1 MAFQKVTSLMVSPT
15 LYRRAIPAGARIS
28 RWIAQDG
35 WSFRRFDWPAE
46 GTPRGTILFQAGRG
60 DLFEK
65 YLEALAH
72 WHGRG
77 WSITSLDWRGQGGSG
92 RVSPDP
98 HVGDID
104 DFATYVADI
113 GAFWSDWAPGAAGPV
128 AVVAHSMGGH
138 LMLRALVE
146 GAIAPVAAA
155 LSAPMLGL
163 HSPFGAALGE
173 RVARMLGGVGNASRP
188 AWKAGELPAA
198 RVTREKLLTHDS
210 SRYDDELFWHQTC
223 PELLLGP
230 PSWRWVIQAFAST
243 RRLRG
248 DRRLRTMRVPVL
260 MLVAEADKLV
270 DPKAAL
276 AVAAKLPD
284 ARVVRF
290 GKEAAHELL
299 READPVR
306 NRAIGEIDLFLAA
319 RAQQG

>member
-1 MAFQKVTSLMVSPT
+1 MVSPT

-28 RWIAQDG
+28 RWIGRDG
-35 WSFRRFDWPAE
+35 WDFRRFDWPAE

-72 WHGRG
+72 WHERG

-92 RVSPDP
+92 RVSPDQ

-113 GAFWSDWAPGAAGPV
+113 RAFWAEWAPQAVGPI
-128 AVVAHSMGGH
+128 AVVAHSMGAH
-138 LMLRALVE
+138 LMLRALVD
-146 GAIAPVAAA
+146 GAIAPAAAA
-155 LSAPMLGL
+155 LVAPMMGL
-163 HSPFGAALGE
+163 HSPLGASLGE
-173 RVARMLGGVGNASRP
+173 RFARMLGGVGNSSRA
-188 AWKAGELPAA
+188 AWKTGELPGA
-198 RVTREKLLTHDS
+198 REAREHLLTHDS
-210 SRYDDELFWHQTC
+210 SRYDDEIFWHQTS

-243 RRLRG
+243 RLLRG
-248 DRRLRTMRVPVL
+248 DRRLKTMRVPVL

-319 RAQQG
+319 RVQQG